1 MVISAAK
8 TTEKEILLDVDEAT
22 KMLRLLQYKDDDPI
36 ILCCYGQTNLY
47 HPPRPTNENY
57 DWQTVTTLAAKKGRS
72 GLFNSVQKDLVKPA
86 TNNFGFIS
94 SPGGVAKISRKEIT
108 KSRLLVYEIDN
119 EDLEHQ
125 FGTWEDANLPD
136 PTLIKFIEDCFLL
149 RLILEPP
156 YLGK

>member
-57 DWQTVTTLAAKKGRS
+57 D
-72 GLFNSVQKDLVKPA
+72 
-86 TNNFGFIS
+86 
-94 SPGGVAKISRKEIT
+94 
-108 KSRLLVYEIDN
+108 
-119 EDLEHQ
+119 
-125 FGTWEDANLPD
+125 
-136 PTLIKFIEDCFLL
+136 
-149 RLILEPP
+149 
-156 YLGK
+156 

>member
-1 MVISAAK
+1 MVVSAAK

-72 GLFNSVQKDLVKPA
+72 GLFNSVQKDLLNPK

-108 KSRLLVYEIDN
+108 KSR
-119 EDLEHQ
+119 
-125 FGTWEDANLPD
+125 
-136 PTLIKFIEDCFLL
+136 
-149 RLILEPP
+149 
-156 YLGK
+156 